1 MEACLQAEVREPS
14 VDARERRTA
23 RLVELVA
30 AGDDAALAALY
41 DAFATPAYRLALRV
55 VREPG
60 LAEDAVQDA
69 FLAVWRT
76 ARGYQAERA
85 SVATWIFTLV
95 HRRAVDIRRREW
107 RRRAAPLSDVADLGE
122 ESPDADAIVR
132 DRVRAALAG
141 LDPRERDVIAL
152 AYYGGL
158 TQSQVAAQLR
168 TPLGTVKSRTTSG
181 LRRLERSL
189 ATG

>member
-1 MEACLQAEVREPS
+1 MEPS
-14 VDARERRTA
+14 LHVDSGDEAVDPRELARPG
-23 RLVELVA
+23 LVERVA

-41 DAFATPAYRLALRV
+41 DSFGAPAYRLALRV
-55 VREPG
+55 VGEPG
-60 LAEDAVQDA
+60 LAEDAVQEA

-76 ARGYQAERA
+76 AGAYRAERG

-107 RRRAAPLSDVADLGE
+107 RRRSEPLNEMADLME
-122 ESPDADAIVR
+122 VSPDADAIDR
-132 DRVRAALAG
+132 DRVRAALAR

-168 TPLGTVKSRTTSG
+168 TPLGTVKSRTTSA
-181 LRRLERSL
+181 LKRLERSL
-189 ATG
+189 AFG